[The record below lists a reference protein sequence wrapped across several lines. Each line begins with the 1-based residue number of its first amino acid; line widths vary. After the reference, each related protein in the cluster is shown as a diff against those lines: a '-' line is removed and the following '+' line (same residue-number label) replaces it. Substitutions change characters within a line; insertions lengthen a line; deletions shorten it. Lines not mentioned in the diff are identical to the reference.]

1 MLKSLKKFSFD
12 FEEANSFT
20 KGVSV
25 PQAAIMSGVI
35 IGFSLIGG
43 GVPAALRM
51 IGPLLR
57 ASTGIIGAGYLIG
70 GTTGGVINIIE
81 EAQKEKVAKAQ
92 AEAQAEVQAEPTVQ

>member
-70 GTTGGVINIIE
+70 GTTGGIFKVIE
-81 EAQKEKVAKAQ
+81 DAQNEKAAKAQ
-92 AEAQAEVQAEPTVQ
+92 AEAQAEVQAEPTIQ